1 MKRILVAAGV
11 GLCLFTATTA
21 MSSNV
26 DHVQVTGDYNALL
39 SDTTPKKDT
48 SKPKPKP
55 KPDSTSISYM
65 PGR

>member
-1 MKRILVAAGV
+1 MKRILIAAGV

-21 MSSNV
+21 MSSNNDNV
-26 DHVQVTGDYNALL
+26 RVAGYSNAIA

-55 KPDSTSISYM
+55 DSSSVALT
-65 PGR
+65 PCR